1 MFWGLYGN
9 SFFQNV
15 DNQFTAIIEDNLA
28 YHNAELA
35 KAKME
40 FRNGFA
46 ELQESLA
53 NMKHVVEGRRKLM
66 GDKMTREIGAVK
78 KALFMEMP
86 QPPQQ
91 EGNTYIIR
99 NIDKSN
105 EW

>member
-1 MFWGLYGN
+1 M
-9 SFFQNV
+9 QNIDGQV
-15 DNQFTAIIEDNLA
+15 TALIEDNLA

-35 KAKME
+35 KAKTE
-40 FRNGFA
+40 FRNGFT
-46 ELQESLA
+46 ELQDSLS

-66 GDKMTREIGAVK
+66 GDKLNRDIGAVK

-99 NIDKSN
+99 NVEKNDG
-105 EW
+105 W